1 MCINLTSQRS
11 ELVCPR
17 WVRFHNLSCTKEV
30 PLPSPYVVLESP
42 LCAQTPP
49 PVRRVVDGV
58 WGCFWKEENEGEYSP
73 WMHQTEK
80 KTLFHCFQKAARWLQ
95 SSLGSLV
102 IHHQAPSEGQLKSR
116 KAGGCPMAE
125 ALLWLLLC
133 LQLLWS
139 VQGWCG
145 PCCLL
150 HVGTV
155 LGPIFD
161 PCIPKGGH

>member
-1 MCINLTSQRS
+1 MRINLTSQRS

-30 PLPSPYVVLESP
+30 PLPSLYVVLESP

-80 KTLFHCFQKAARWLQ
+80 KTLPHCSKKAARWLQ
-95 SSLGSLV
+95 SNQLGIPCHPPPSSQWRPAKKQKGRRLSYGWGPVVAAPLPAAALKCAGLV
-102 IHHQAPSEGQLKSR
+102 W
-116 KAGGCPMAE
+116 
-125 ALLWLLLC
+125 ALLPVTCGNSAWSN
-133 LQLLWS
+133 LWS
-139 VQGWCG
+139 
-145 PCCLL
+145 L
-150 HVGTV
+150 H
-155 LGPIFD
+155 P
-161 PCIPKGGH
+161 